1 MQQNA
6 AMTNNDTT
14 SSDTA
19 GDGMTGSDTAG
30 DGMTGSDMTGSDM
43 TGNDRANH
51 SDPANH
57 GGYERFTVKQRLT
70 MMVNRYEIRSV
81 NADGGEGPL
90 IAMAQQKRMAFKEQ
104 VTFYTDETR
113 TQPVFG
119 FKARKRLDLGATYD
133 VTDAS
138 GTPIG
143 TFRKEFAKSLLRS
156 TWQLSAADGL
166 QATGTERNHTIAVV
180 RRIWGLVPF
189 IGEIPVPFLFHFD
202 FTAPDGSIVLSS
214 VRRRSL
220 RDRYDVE
227 LPAAPNGWRLDW
239 RVGAAMAVALD
250 ALQSR

>member
-1 MQQNA
+1 MPATGVQQNA
-6 AMTNNDTT
+6 TMTNI
-14 SSDTA
+14 A
-19 GDGMTGSDTAG
+19 GYD
-30 DGMTGSDMTGSDM
+30 
-43 TGNDRANH
+43 
-51 SDPANH
+51 
-57 GGYERFTVKQRLT
+57 RFTIKQKIT

-81 NADGGEGPL
+81 DANGGEGPV

-104 VTFYTDETR
+104 VTFYADEAR

-119 FKARKRLDLGATYD
+119 FKARQRMDLAATYD
-133 VTDAS
+133 ITDAS

-143 TFRKEFAKSLLRS
+143 SFRKEFAKSLLRS
-156 TWQLSAADGL
+156 TWQLTADDGL
-166 QATGTERNHTIAVV
+166 QATGTERNQNVAIA
-180 RRIWGLVPF
+180 RRLWEMLPIVSELPS
-189 IGEIPVPFLFHFD
+189 PFLFHFD

-227 LPAAPNGWRLDW
+227 LPTSPNGWRLDW